1 VTTTRKIFGFFETSA
16 GLDPYLAYEK
26 STAHTHYHPS
36 RDRVVAHSIVFGD
49 TAQPLMNRHPREI
62 WRTPVYRPA
71 HRETGSPRKHK
82 RPARSTSSLSRFGP
96 FSWRRRSDQSI
107 DNARSNFL
115 LSLRESARIFST
127 AGRNWAK
134 KKIPAHA
141 SVFAMPGKFF
151 REGMSK
157 RPEMSSRREKS
168 EKAKTMKGN

>member
-1 VTTTRKIFGFFETSA
+1 MGLLQKQKQAATSTP
-16 GLDPYLAYEK
+16 L
-26 STAHTHYHPS
+26 
-36 RDRVVAHSIVFGD
+36 VV
-49 TAQPLMNRHPREI
+49 
-62 WRTPVYRPA
+62 
-71 HRETGSPRKHK
+71 
-82 RPARSTSSLSRFGP
+82 RFDIR
-96 FSWRRRSDQSI
+96 SWRNLSDQSI